1 MTTKADIG
9 VMCLVAEEHDGCLAT
24 GMSQK
29 SEPPEGTDPTETSIS
44 DLRLPNSDRH
54 TFLFL

>member
-9 VMCLVAEEHDGCLAT
+9 VMCLVAEEHDGWPAT